1 MKTTRKGFT
10 LIELIVVIAI
20 IGVLAAILVPAML
33 GWVKKSKIQ
42 AANADAKTIMTNINA
57 GLEEID
63 EEGRTLAAAMTGWHD
78 NSITTEAPSGSA
90 SSSGSS
96 TEVKTW
102 AEVIS
107 YVKEYSDTITTS
119 HYSAY
124 IKDGVVVCCVAKSGK
139 YYGTYP
145 AGLTNKNYNKTKVT
159 SLTTAVTGS
168 TGLGETASL
177 ANAKEYAIA
186 QYNTGRD
193 SDSQIKESKDSTINN

>member
-42 AANADAKTIMTNINA
+42 AANADAKTIMTNLNA

-63 EEGRTLAAAMTGWHD
+63 EEGRTLAAGMTGWHD
-78 NSITTEAPSGSA
+78 NSITGGGTTAAAAA
-90 SSSGSS
+90 STTVS
-96 TEVKTW
+96 TW

-124 IKDGVVVCCVAKSGK
+124 VKDGVVVCCVAKSGK

-145 AGLTNKNYNKTKVT
+145 AGLTNKNYNKDKVANVA
-159 SLTTAVTGS
+159 TAVTAT
-168 TGLGETASL
+168 TGLDDPATL

-193 SDSQIKESKDSTINN
+193 SESQITAANNKAASAH